1 MELINF
7 PKRKPMP
14 CPFGGGNDAN
24 ITPIEMVSSQNV
36 NFYDGFPSVYGAPS
50 ANNGKFVTRKEMNA
64 IGNLASNDLFYHKCG
79 GLNTFD
85 PEFALKIGGY
95 AKGAV
100 LQALIG
106 NDIVYVRS
114 LVDNNKVDF
123 TGSATQDQV
132 NTGIINGRIDGVNWV
147 QCNSD
152 FTRRQY
158 VLFNLP
164 ESIPTATATIATPVT
179 IFQATTSGF
188 VDTIGSATPVIW
200 SGGVGSALAAP
211 FIYLSY
217 KESANGTSWGQDMY
231 FYHLGPGTATSGVTG
246 IVPFKIKAGYFY
258 SVTLYVGAN
267 NSNSPS
273 PSGLSYTDSTIK
285 GVLAI

>member
-95 AKGAV
+95 ANGAV

-132 NTGIINGRIDGVNWV
+132 NAGIINGGIDGVNWV
-147 QCNSD
+147 QCNSE
-152 FTRRQY
+152 FTRREY

-164 ESIPTATATIATPVT
+164 ESIPSATATVDTPVT

-188 VDTIGSATPVIW
+188 VDTKGSATPVVW
-200 SGGVGSALAAP
+200 KAGTSVSEV
-211 FIYLSY
+211 FMYLSY
-217 KESANGTSWGQDMY
+217 KESANGTSWGQNMF

-246 IVPFKIKAGYFY
+246 IVPFKIKKGYFY
-258 SVTLYVGAN
+258 SVTMHVGLNYVN
-267 NSNSPS
+267 VPS
-273 PSGLSYTDSTIK
+273 PSGLSYTDCTIR

>member
-1 MELINF
+1 MELVNF

-24 ITPIEMVSSQNV
+24 ITPIEMASSQNV

-50 ANNGKFVTRKEMNA
+50 ASQGKFVTRKEMNA

-132 NTGIINGRIDGVNWV
+132 NAGIINGRIDGVNWV

-152 FTRRQY
+152 FTRREY

-164 ESIPTATATIATPVT
+164 ESIPSATNTVVT
-179 IFQATTSGF
+179 SVAIFQATTSGF
-188 VDTIGSATPVIW
+188 VNTIGNVTPEVW
-200 SGGVGSALAAP
+200 NGGVGSSLSMP

-217 KESANGTSWGQDMY
+217 KESANGTSWGQHTY
-231 FYHLGPGTATSGVTG
+231 FHHIGPGTATSN
-246 IVPFKIKAGYFY
+246 IPALVPFKIKAGYFY
-258 SVTLYVGAN
+258 NVFMNIGAN
-267 NSNSPS
+267 YTNNPS
-273 PSGLSYTDSTIK
+273 PSGLSYTNCTIR

>member
-7 PKRKPMP
+7 PKRKSMP

-95 AKGAV
+95 ANGAV

-132 NTGIINGRIDGVNWV
+132 NAGIINGRIDGVNWV
-147 QCNSD
+147 KCNSD
-152 FTRRQY
+152 FTRKEY

-164 ESIPTATATIATPVT
+164 ESIPSAVATVDTPVT

-188 VDTIGSATPVIW
+188 VDTIGSAIPVIW
-200 SGGVGSALAAP
+200 TSSTGTAIP

-217 KESANGTSWGQDMY
+217 KESANGTSWGQDIF
-231 FYHLGPGTATSGVTG
+231 FYHIGPGTATSNIPT
-246 IVPFKIKAGYFY
+246 IVPFKIKKGYFY
-258 SVTLYVGAN
+258 SLTMHVGLIGVN
-267 NSNSPS
+267 IPS
-273 PSGLSYTDSTIK
+273 PSGLSYTDCTIK

>member
-132 NTGIINGRIDGVNWV
+132 NAGIINGIIDGVNWV

-152 FTRRQY
+152 FTRREY

-164 ESIPTATATIATPVT
+164 ESIPSATNTVVT
-179 IFQATTSGF
+179 SVAIFQATTSGF
-188 VDTIGSATPVIW
+188 VNTIGNVTPVVW
-200 SGGVGSALAAP
+200 NGGVGSSLSMP
-211 FIYLSY
+211 FIYLGY
-217 KESANGTSWGQDMY
+217 KESANGTSWGQDTY
-231 FYHLGPGTATSGVTG
+231 FHHIGPGTATSN
-246 IVPFKIKAGYFY
+246 IPALVPFKIKAGYFY
-258 SVTLYVGAN
+258 NVFMSVGAN
-267 NSNSPS
+267 YTNNPS
-273 PSGLSYTDSTIK
+273 PSGLSYTDCTIK

>member
-24 ITPIEMVSSQNV
+24 ITPIEMASSQNV

-95 AKGAV
+95 ANGAV

-123 TGSATQDQV
+123 TGSATKDQV
-132 NTGIINGRIDGVNWV
+132 NAGIINGRIDGVNWV
-147 QCNSD
+147 KCNSD
-152 FTRRQY
+152 FTRKEY

-164 ESIPTATATIATPVT
+164 EGIPSAVSTVDTPIT

-188 VDTIGSATPVIW
+188 VATIGSATPVVW
-200 SGGVGSALAAP
+200 SAGNSTAQP
-211 FIYLSY
+211 FVYLSY
-217 KESANGTSWGQDMY
+217 KESANGTSWGQDIF
-231 FYHLGPGTATSGVTG
+231 FYHIGPGVATSNIPT
-246 IVPFKIKAGYFY
+246 IVPFKIKKGYFY
-258 SVTLYVGAN
+258 NVIMHVGLIGVN
-267 NSNSPS
+267 VPS
-273 PSGLSYTDSTIK
+273 PSGLSYTDCTIR

>member
-24 ITPIEMVSSQNV
+24 ITQIEMVSSQNV

-147 QCNSD
+147 QCNSG
-152 FTRRQY
+152 FTRREY

-164 ESIPTATATIATPVT
+164 ESIPSATVTVDTPVT

-188 VDTIGSATPVIW
+188 VDTKGSATPVIW
-200 SGGVGSALAAP
+200 NAGNITQNP
-211 FIYLSY
+211 FMYLSY
-217 KESANGTSWGQDMY
+217 KESANGTSWGQSIY
-231 FYHLGPGTATSGVTG
+231 FYHIGPGTATSNIPT
-246 IVPFKIKAGYFY
+246 IVPFKIKKGYFY
-258 SVTLYVGAN
+258 SLTMHVGLVGT
-267 NSNSPS
+267 SVPS
-273 PSGLSYTDSTIK
+273 PSGLSYTDCTIR

>member
-100 LQALIG
+100 LQALVG

-132 NTGIINGRIDGVNWV
+132 NAGIINGGIDGVNWV
-147 QCNSD
+147 QCNSE
-152 FTRRQY
+152 FTRREY

-164 ESIPTATATIATPVT
+164 ESIPSATATVDTPVT

-188 VDTIGSATPVIW
+188 VDTKGSATPVIW
-200 SGGVGSALAAP
+200 SGAGNATAQP
-211 FIYLSY
+211 FMYLSY
-217 KESANGTSWGQDMY
+217 KESANGTSWGQNIF
-231 FYHLGPGTATSGVTG
+231 FYHIGPGTATSNIPT
-246 IVPFKIKAGYFY
+246 IVPFKIKKGYFY
-258 SVTLYVGAN
+258 SLTMHVGLTVVN
-267 NSNSPS
+267 VPS
-273 PSGLSYTDSTIK
+273 PSGLSYTDCTIR

>member
-95 AKGAV
+95 AKDAV

-147 QCNSD
+147 QCNSE
-152 FTRRQY
+152 FARREY

-164 ESIPTATATIATPVT
+164 EGIPSATTTVNTPVT

-188 VDTIGSATPVIW
+188 VDTKGSATPVVWQAGTSIAE
-200 SGGVGSALAAP
+200 V
-211 FIYLSY
+211 FMYLSY
-217 KESANGTSWGQDMY
+217 KESANGTSWGQYTY
-231 FYHLGPGTATSGVTG
+231 FYHIGPGTAASNIPT
-246 IVPFKIKAGYFY
+246 IVPFKIKKGYFY
-258 SVTLYVGAN
+258 SVTMHVGLN
-267 NSNSPS
+267 HVSIPS
-273 PSGLSYTDSTIK
+273 PSGLSYTDCTIR